1 MIRFAAVAA
10 VGVAAVAAHPAT
22 ADPVVTGVRFAAAE
36 VRVAGADGHHWRL
49 SLVATASGA
58 AHTETPTS
66 GDGQELA
73 VSAVRCSAVG
83 CAAAGSWRI
92 ALRDDEIV
100 VAGDYSSASLRTT
113 LFGQPLQAD
122 LKPTGTETGTVRV
135 SIGGVPDGPGDA
147 LATAGRAVHAVGS
160 VRIGSVTCSARDALI
175 GEEVRVEEELPAP
188 DRTSGAPRGLFGGS
202 GPRCL

>member
-1 MIRFAAVAA
+1 MIRFVAAAAVGIAAVAA
-10 VGVAAVAAHPAT
+10 YPAA
-22 ADPVVTGVRFAAAE
+22 ADPVVTGVRFATAE

-49 SLVATASGA
+49 SLLATASGA

-73 VSAVRCSAVG
+73 VSALRCSTVG

-92 ALRDDEIV
+92 ALRDDEITV
-100 VAGDYSSASLRTT
+100 ERDYSSASLRTT
-113 LFGQPLQAD
+113 LFGQPLHAD
-122 LKPTGTETGTVRV
+122 LKPTGPETGTVQV
-135 SIGGVPDGPGDA
+135 SIGVPDGPGDPF
-147 LATAGRAVHAVGS
+147 ATAGRVVHAAGS

-188 DRTSGAPRGLFGGS
+188 GRTSDAPRGLFGGS